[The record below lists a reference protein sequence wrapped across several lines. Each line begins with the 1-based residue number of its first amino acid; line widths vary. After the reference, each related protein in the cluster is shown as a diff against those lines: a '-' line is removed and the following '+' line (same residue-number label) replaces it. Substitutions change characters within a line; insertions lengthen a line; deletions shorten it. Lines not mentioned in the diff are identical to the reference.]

1 MKRSTFRKSSLISS
15 VALLLVAIVALSGA
29 TFAWFSSNES
39 TTASGIQM
47 KASAASGLYIANSA
61 ETAIG
66 KIPDTAWKGSISFGH
81 NLSMAKPTSP
91 DFKSM
96 TAPTFI
102 TTKTDRADGVYVDAA
117 LEDAV
122 QNTDYVAES
131 IWVKGDANAEKSTL
145 KATVTIA
152 GSKVK
157 GYERVALYDYTTQ
170 TLKVLAK
177 TDVDS
182 YTTLIKDADGK
193 AATGQTLD
201 PAAVSADGF
210 NVDTN
215 WDETAGRHFMLY
227 VWFEGQDASCY
238 NATSGADLNV
248 TIGFELV

>member
-39 TTASGIQM
+39 TSVSGMEM

-66 KIPDTAWKGSISFGH
+66 NIPDTAWKGSINFGK
-81 NLSMAKPTSP
+81 NLTMAKPTSP
-91 DFKSM
+91 DFTSM
-96 TAPTFI
+96 TSAEFI
-102 TTKTDRADGVYVDAA
+102 TTKTDRADGVYVDAD

-145 KATVTIA
+145 KATVTIG

-157 GYERVALYDYTTQ
+157 GYERVAIYDYTTQ

-182 YTTLIKDADGK
+182 YTTLIKDDEGK

-201 PAAVSADGF
+201 PVAVSADGF

-215 WDETAGRHFMLY
+215 WDETAGRHFMVY
-227 VWFEGQDASCY
+227 VWFEGQDEACT
-238 NATSGADLNV
+238 NANSGADFNV
-248 TIGFELV
+248 TIAFELV

>member
-39 TTASGIQM
+39 TTASGIEM
-47 KASAASGLYIANSA
+47 KASAASGLYIANS
-61 ETAIG
+61 TATALG
-66 KIPDTAWKGSISFGH
+66 DVADDAWKGSINFGK
-81 NLSMAKPTSP
+81 NLAMAKPTSP
-91 DFKSM
+91 DFTSM
-96 TAPTFI
+96 TAAKFI
-102 TTKTDRADGVYVDAA
+102 TTTTDRADGVYVDAA

-131 IWVKGDANAEKSTL
+131 FWVKGDANAEKSTL

-152 GSKVK
+152 GSSVK

-170 TLKVLAK
+170 KLTVLAK

-182 YTTLIKDADGK
+182 YTTLIKDTEGK
-193 AATGQTLD
+193 AAAGQTLD
-201 PAAVSADGF
+201 PAAAGAIT
-210 NVDTN
+210 VDSN
-215 WDETAGRHFMLY
+215 WDETAGRHFMVY
-227 VWFEGQDASCY
+227 VWFEGQDAACM
-238 NATSGADLNV
+238 NANSGADFNV

>member
-39 TTASGIQM
+39 TTASGIEM
-47 KASAASGLYIANSA
+47 KASAASGLYIANS
-61 ETAIG
+61 TASALGDIA
-66 KIPDTAWKGSISFGH
+66 DDAWKGSINFGK
-81 NLSMAKPTSP
+81 NLAMAKPTSP
-91 DFKSM
+91 DFTSL
-96 TAPTFI
+96 TAPKFI
-102 TTKTDRADGVYVDAA
+102 TTTTDRADGVYVDAA

-131 IWVKGDANAEKSTL
+131 FWVKGDANAEKQTL

-152 GSKVK
+152 GSNVK

-170 TLKVLAK
+170 KLTVLAK

-182 YTTLIKDADGK
+182 YTTLIKDTEGK

-201 PAAVSADGF
+201 PAAAGALT
-210 NVDTN
+210 VDAN
-215 WDETAGRHFMLY
+215 WDETAGRHFMVY
-227 VWFEGQDASCY
+227 VWFEGQDAACM
-238 NATSGADLNV
+238 NANSGADFNV